1 MLGHVMFVCHELY
14 PDMQTTSDSY
24 PELRRPSPIPE
35 GRLPSVEAR
44 VWIDLISVQK
54 YSGALRH
61 KVHLQ
66 VLDACTA
73 TPRVHRYGE
82 GVRES
87 VECAIGETGGAQI
100 SKSIDHVPRC
110 TMKIARRACRPQPSE
125 DPSEFFKRTRP
136 IVMAPLAQ

>member
-14 PDMQTTSDSY
+14 PDMQMTSDSY